1 MEDKNKDL
9 MKIIQMNFTRL
20 SKGHK
25 LIAEYI
31 MSNYDKAAF
40 MTAAKL
46 GEVVGVSESTVVRF
60 ALALGFSG
68 YPSLQRALQ
77 ELIKNK
83 LTTVQRLSM
92 SGEYTDNEVGIK
104 KVLRTDME
112 NIKST
117 IDDINI
123 DIFEKVI
130 DSILSARR
138 VYILGL
144 RSSAALAEYLG
155 FYLGIIV
162 DDVKVVRTGISDI
175 FEQIIRVT
183 KDDLVIGISYPRY
196 SRKTLDALKYVKM
209 KQCKVV
215 GITDSLISPIAGIAD
230 YTLIARSNMLSFV
243 DSLVAPMSL
252 LNALIIAVGMRER
265 EEIGKYFNE
274 LENIWN
280 EYNIY
285 DNKEKNNSNDN
296 KGTD

>member
-1 MEDKNKDL
+1 MEDKKKDL
-9 MKIIQMNFTRL
+9 MKVIQVNFTRL
-20 SKGHK
+20 SKGQK

-31 MSNYDKAAF
+31 MSSYDKAAF

-60 ALALGFSG
+60 ALTLGFSG

-92 SGEYTDNEVGIK
+92 SSEYSDNEVGLK

-112 NIKST
+112 NIKAT
-117 IDDINI
+117 IDEMNVET
-123 DIFEKVI
+123 FEKVI
-130 DSILSARR
+130 DSILSAKR

-155 FYLGIIV
+155 FYLGIIL
-162 DDVKVVRTGISDI
+162 DDIKVVSTGISDT
-175 FEQIIRVT
+175 FEKIIRVS

-196 SRKTLDALKYVKM
+196 SRRTLDALKYVKTQ
-209 KQCKVV
+209 QCKVV
-215 GITDSLISPIAGIAD
+215 GITDSLISPIASLAD

-252 LNALIIAVGMRER
+252 LNALIIAIGMREKD
-265 EEIGKYFNE
+265 EIEKYFNE
-274 LENIWN
+274 LENIWK

-285 DNKEKNNSNDN
+285 DNKDKINNGENRR
-296 KGTD
+296 TD